1 MLPSRLTTSALA
13 VIVGGMRQ
21 WPIFLI
27 GFLIFTA
34 CAPSQVGL
42 PERIAQAAPVAT
54 FVTATPRATISVPPT
69 GAATQPSPTTEATL
83 ILPTLTA
90 YPDDRR
96 FSLGQSVEGRDIW
109 AWQFGDGPR
118 SIILIGGIHGGF
130 EGNTVILAEEL
141 VDYFRRHLNEVLPG
155 VRLVIIPAANPD
167 GLLRGSELEGRFNAR
182 GVDLNRNWGCEW
194 SETAVLR
201 DVEVDPGSRPFSEP
215 ETVALRMYFIAEQP
229 DAVIFYH
236 SAAGGVFPGQCGDT
250 HPSVWLGELL
260 EEATGYPHREFSYY
274 EVSGDATNWLA
285 ERGIPAVVIETYS
298 KEETDFNINL
308 DGVMALQ
315 CHFALQE
322 AGDAAPNQLDPAI
335 RRHCR

>member
-1 MLPSRLTTSALA
+1 MLDSRLTSNAFV
-13 VIVGGMRQ
+13 VIVRSMRQ
-21 WPIFLI
+21 YSILLI
-27 GFLIFTA
+27 GLLSLSA
-34 CAPSQVGL
+34 CASPEAAL
-42 PERIAQAAPVAT
+42 PQGIAQAAPVAT
-54 FVTATPRATISVPPT
+54 FVTATPRPTISIPETGTPPPQNS
-69 GAATQPSPTTEATL
+69 APEATL

-109 AWQFGDGPR
+109 AWQFGEGPR
-118 SIILIGGIHGGF
+118 TIVLIGGIHGGF
-130 EGNTVILAEEL
+130 EGNTVVLAEEL
-141 VDYFRRHLNEVLPG
+141 VDYFRRHLNEVLSG

-201 DVEVDPGSRPFSEP
+201 DVEVDPGPRPFSEP
-215 ETVALRMYFIAEQP
+215 ETVALRMYFIAEPP
-229 DAVIFYH
+229 DAVLFYH
-236 SAAGGVFPGQCGDT
+236 SAAGGIFPGQCGDT
-250 HPSVWLGELL
+250 HPSTWLGELL
-260 EEATGYPHREFSYY
+260 ETATGYPHGQFGYY

-315 CHFALQE
+315 CHFALE
-322 AGDAAPNQLDPAI
+322 ETGDDQLDPAI